1 MATIPTDVQQRINDM
16 YNQQRNTQL
25 EQLKQSQQKAVG
37 QINQQKTQTGQQ
49 FYDKRNQADV
59 VNFQSRNAT
68 REMMAASGLGR
79 SGENISAQVGLQAA
93 RQNTLGG
100 LNREEQNIIGGY
112 DSKIS
117 EINDPSRQNSII
129 SQIEAQR
136 SQSLAEAMERAIQR
150 AEEERRFQEQQRQ
163 FNEQLAW
170 QKEQFRIQQANRG
183 RSGGGGGGS
192 SAPSARSTASK
203 TNIQKQYEQYQKEK
217 TKQPQSGIDRYYKE
231 MEKTFTPNAPYR
243 TDNTGNRYLQPVAPA
258 NNAAL
263 SPYDQLRLL
272 RGR

>member
-1 MATIPTDVQQRINDM
+1 MATIPTDIQQRINDM

-59 VNFQSRNAT
+59 VNFQNRNAT

-100 LNREEQNIIGGY
+100 LNREEQNIIGGF
-112 DSKIS
+112 DSKIA
-117 EINDPSRQNSII
+117 EINDPSRQNQII
-129 SQIEAQR
+129 SQIEAAR
-136 SQSLAEAMERAIQR
+136 NRELYEAMQRQIERA
-150 AEEERRFQEQQRQ
+150 EQQRQ

-183 RSGGGGGGS
+183 RSGGRGGS
-192 SAPSARSTASK
+192 RSSSSSTSARSTASK
-203 TNIQKQYEQYQKEK
+203 SNIQQQYEQYQKEK
-217 TKQPQSGIDRYYKE
+217 TKQPQTGIDRYYKE